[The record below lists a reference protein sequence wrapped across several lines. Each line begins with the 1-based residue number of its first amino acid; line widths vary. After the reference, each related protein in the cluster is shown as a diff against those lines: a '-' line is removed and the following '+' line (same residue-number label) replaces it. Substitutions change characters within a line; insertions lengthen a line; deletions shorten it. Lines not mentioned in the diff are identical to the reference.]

1 MVMNGILVMDLPLFP
16 LNSVLFPGMPLRL
29 HIFEGRYKEMI
40 NECIENESPFGVV
53 LIDEGQQELSS
64 LARPH
69 LIGTTAQISQ
79 VQRLPFGRM
88 NITAVGRDRFKI
100 NSLDTDSRSFLIG
113 QVEMLPFEDKVTDG
127 VAKAS
132 VKLRG
137 LVEQYLLA
145 LSEAGQL
152 QIDTSQIPHDTLS
165 LAYLAAM
172 ILQDDIGSKQHLL
185 EANDT
190 KDFVR
195 LLLRHYQRELALI
208 DVMLHPPADEEN
220 ETPFSLN

>member
-1 MVMNGILVMDLPLFP
+1 MGFAMDLPLFP

-29 HIFEGRYKEMI
+29 HIFEERYKEMI
-40 NECIENESPFGVV
+40 NECVTNQSPFGVV
-53 LIDEGQQELSS
+53 LIDEGQEALST
-64 LARPH
+64 LARPY
-69 LIGTTAQISQ
+69 LIGTTASISQ

-100 NSLDTDSRSFLIG
+100 NSLDASSRRFLMG
-113 QVEMLPFEDKVTDG
+113 DVELFPFEDKVTAG
-127 VAKAS
+127 IAKGSA
-132 VKLRG
+132 KLRG
-137 LVEQYLLA
+137 LVERYLLA

-185 EANDT
+185 EASDT

-195 LLLRHYQRELALI
+195 LLLRHYQREVALI
-208 DVMLHPPADEEN
+208 DIMLHPPVDEEN
-220 ETPFSLN
+220 ETPFSIN